1 MQVDS
6 PASRVSQPTLAPPRP
21 ISLSHSPFLSTVTS
35 PFRCLTVFHGSRS
48 VSAPLVARLY
58 NLSSPR
64 SRFHSRMTR
73 CCWCSG
79 TRSLARRRLAP
90 FIMIII
96 VLRDSHHG
104 QTINR
109 PNDDHHNNND
119 IRIALT
125 FTILLVLSIRNDMIN
140 IGASTKTKLEEFK
153 YSHRYFY
160 VIVDDR
166 KRN

>member
-6 PASRVSQPTLAPPRP
+6 PASRVSQPTLAPSRP

-140 IGASTKTKLEEFK
+140 IGASTKTKLQKF
-153 YSHRYFY
+153 
-160 VIVDDR
+160 
-166 KRN
+166 